1 MTNLLVFVSYQVY
14 VCISYVQLGL
24 KGNKEHITVDV
35 VLIELNQ
42 VETNNVVSFVSQE
55 VENAVLLV
63 KNNTFDFLNTELLIK
78 VYAFLF
84 FDVHEYCLFVWSH
97 NEDVL
102 LLVGYEESRLI
113 LEWVWNLVN
122 YWDLLLLEI

>member
-84 FDVHEYCLFVWSH
+84 FDVHEYCLFV
-97 NEDVL
+97 
-102 LLVGYEESRLI
+102 
-113 LEWVWNLVN
+113 
-122 YWDLLLLEI
+122 